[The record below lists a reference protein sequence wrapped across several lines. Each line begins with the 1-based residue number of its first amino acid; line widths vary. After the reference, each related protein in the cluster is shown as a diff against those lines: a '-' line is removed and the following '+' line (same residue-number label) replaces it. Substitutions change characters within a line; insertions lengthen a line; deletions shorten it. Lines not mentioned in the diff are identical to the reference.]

1 MQEKTDTTMSTEF
14 IYGNRINHTYTDQ
27 GMVIRD
33 ALENLRKYGTCPN
46 SSMPGNIEVPEAIR
60 RFNQDA
66 LGVIPAA
73 YPNRIT
79 NYCSLY
85 KKNDMKLWLMTKGP
99 IVFSIKWYE
108 NYWLTVNNELHFDEK
123 SEPSGCHCMVIYGW
137 NKEGWLFQ
145 NSWGNTWGDGG
156 RAVYPYDAP
165 LQTCYGV
172 IDKIC
177 NRAKDDKIN
186 ELQKKF
192 NEISAELAIKEDEI
206 NKLNFSLNNYRDLI
220 ENQNNEI
227 AEKQKKIA
235 ELQCSIAAEESLKA
249 TNEHIIEDAQ
259 ALIKELNQDARETDA
274 NIKNCQNKI
283 ERIKS
288 SLEDGIVLNK
298 EELEQQIV
306 DLENTIKGYQDKLTS
321 INNQITDKNKTI
333 NAMQQEIATLDKNI
347 EKLKNELS
355 IYQNT
360 YEEALKKLT
369 EISEQNLLLTQE
381 YNEALTKL
389 NSLNETIKE
398 QEKTI
403 NILNNQL
410 IEIKKPYANW
420 PRWVVKL
427 INFIINLFG
436 GKKK

>member
-1 MQEKTDTTMSTEF
+1 MGKNYIEAFGAIESKIDVRDYQVACAAAPNVELPEVFELNMRVVKNQLAVSSCVAHALAAVVEYFNFMQEKTDTTMSTEF

-156 RAVYPYDAP
+156 RAVYPYDATIREAWGVED
-165 LQTCYGV
+165 TCYS
-172 IDKIC
+172 
-177 NRAKDDKIN
+177 AYKDDLVMQLKDQINELNTALAAASLKVDNDQAQIN
-186 ELQKKF
+186 ELQARIQQLLETNAMTEEERAQLELDQARLVDALAQSKAEVEEYAKK
-192 NEISAELAIKEDEI
+192 
-206 NKLNFSLNNYRDLI
+206 
-220 ENQNNEI
+220 
-227 AEKQKKIA
+227 
-235 ELQCSIAAEESLKA
+235 LQ
-249 TNEHIIEDAQ
+249 DAQ
-259 ALIKELNQDARETDA
+259 I
-274 NIKNCQNKI
+274 
-283 ERIKS
+283 
-288 SLEDGIVLNK
+288 
-298 EELEQQIV
+298 QI
-306 DLENTIKGYQDKLTS
+306 
-321 INNQITDKNKTI
+321 
-333 NAMQQEIATLDKNI
+333 
-347 EKLKNELS
+347 
-355 IYQNT
+355 
-360 YEEALKKLT
+360 
-369 EISEQNLLLTQE
+369 NLL
-381 YNEALTKL
+381 ND
-389 NSLNETIKE
+389 TI
-398 QEKTI
+398 
-403 NILNNQL
+403 
-410 IEIKKPYANW
+410 IEIKKPYQNW
-420 PRWVVKL
+420 PKWLVGV
-427 INFIINLFG
+427 INFVLNLFRKNKKEV
-436 GKKK
+436 GK